1 MMQDRWKTLHGL
13 WQLKRDRALGGA
25 LEHLKP
31 ETSLDLVRRL
41 ERQGMAIELDLDVP
55 NWRVERILKSHTI
68 IAPAQSITIPAQGD
82 GFPEEA
88 HGWPQFSARVL
99 ANVHLDVDSA
109 LVFAGDRVIAQSGTG
124 TRAARDAAFVSGAT
138 VRVSREQPT
147 KASGP
152 IAPLGDVHHHYHVML
167 ETLPRMLHARA
178 AQPDVTFV
186 TSAPIHERYRVL
198 FEELGLTIATHPQG
212 AVLESDHLVLVD
224 QPDLFWPRRADVDAI
239 RQALGR
245 AATHHTPTELVYI
258 SRRASAR
265 SIIDESALE
274 NHLVEQGFRSVQ
286 LEEMNIRGQI
296 DLFTQTRVV
305 VAPHGAGLAGIAF
318 LPPGARVI
326 EFTSG
331 ELFEHCYRRVA
342 QYLAIDYRLV
352 RISADET
359 SPFGHGISAFAAI
372 EAALGDLK
380 GS

>member
-13 WQLKRDRALGGA
+13 WLLRRDRALTGA

-55 NWRVERILKSHTI
+55 NWRVESILKSRTI
-68 IAPAQSITIPAQGD
+68 IAPAQTITIPAQGD
-82 GFPEEA
+82 DFPEEA
-88 HGWPQFSARVL
+88 HGWPEFSARVL

-124 TRAARDAAFVSGAT
+124 TRAARDAAFVSGAA
-138 VRVSREQPT
+138 VRVSRQQPS

-186 TSAPIHERYRVL
+186 TSAPIHQRYRVL
-198 FEELGLTIATHPQG
+198 FEELGLTIETHPRG
-212 AVLESDHLVLVD
+212 TVLASDDLVLVD
-224 QPDLFWPRRADVDAI
+224 QPDLFWPRPADIDVV
-239 RQALGR
+239 RQALGGE
-245 AATHHTPTELVYI
+245 AASRTHSELIYVG
-258 SRRASAR
+258 RRASAR

-274 NHLVEQGFRSVQ
+274 NHLVERGFRSVH
-286 LEEMNIRGQI
+286 LEEMSIRDQVG
-296 DLFTQTRVV
+296 LFTQALGV

-318 LPPGARVI
+318 LRPGARVI

-331 ELFEHCYRRVA
+331 EFFEHCYRRVA
-342 QYLAIDYRLV
+342 IYLDIDYRLV
-352 RISADET
+352 RIPADET
-359 SPFGHGISAFAAI
+359 APFGRGHDAAPVLDRQI
-372 EAALGDLK
+372 QDLPRV
-380 GS
+380 